1 MLKEYR
7 IDQEKDRPA
16 IAYLCDTETYWHLVE
31 FFNVPKEETEGGWQ
45 PFEPDQDEQA
55 FWIWYSLVIG
65 GGGGIISPCRDMTW
79 GRVYVMSDVELD
91 FDTHES
97 KRYFKKSGYWVDRH
111 QVWYATGFYRQEWL
125 PWSEKKSYDFETGR
139 RSRRRSLSPK
149 VVAQQI
155 MKDIV
160 KELPQGNN

>member
-1 MLKEYR
+1 
-7 IDQEKDRPA
+7 
-16 IAYLCDTETYWHLVE
+16 
-31 FFNVPKEETEGGWQ
+31 
-45 PFEPDQDEQA
+45 
-55 FWIWYSLVIG
+55 
-65 GGGGIISPCRDMTW
+65 MTW
-79 GRVYVMSDVELD
+79 GRVYVRSDVELD

-97 KRYFKKSGYWVDRH
+97 KRYFKKYSNGFTTVEGKTGYWVDRH
-111 QVWYATGFYRQEWL
+111 QIWYATGFYRQEWF